1 MWLPWHD
8 VSVARGGLVM
18 LEGSS
23 RLDSYRQMRDT
34 CASAYYYVLA
44 SVIARTVLRLLFTEP
59 LTPVTSYTI
68 SSRL

>member
-1 MWLPWHD
+1 
-8 VSVARGGLVM
+8 M

-34 CASAYYYVLA
+34 CASAYYVLA

-59 LTPVTSYTI
+59 LTPVASYTI

>member
-1 MWLPWHD
+1 MGAGSPNLHTVWLPWHD

-34 CASAYYYVLA
+34 CASAYYVLDLVP
-44 SVIARTVLRLLFTEP
+44 SM
-59 LTPVTSYTI
+59 
-68 SSRL
+68 

>member
-1 MWLPWHD
+1 
-8 VSVARGGLVM
+8 M

-59 LTPVTSYTI
+59 LTPVASYTI